1 MEGIDI
7 LPSAGEDD
15 NENNVTD
22 DSKHTGDEK
31 KDTLNIELKIFFPII
46 HNNKWVSENYQKHI
60 NFWFLKYLNEY
71 NNVSLIEENVTMM
84 SLGEDNGFACSI
96 SKFLLQT
103 CLSNR
108 KGIP

>member
-1 MEGIDI
+1 MKGIDI

-15 NENNVTD
+15 NEDNVTD

-31 KDTLNIELKIFFPII
+31 KDTLNIELKIFFPIFHI
-46 HNNKWVSENYQKHI
+46 NYWVSQNYQKQSK
-60 NFWFLKYLNEY
+60 FWFLTFLNEY
-71 NNVSLIEENVTMM
+71 NNFSLIEENVTMM
-84 SLGEDNGFACSI
+84 SLGEDNGFSGVV